1 MQGQELLLA
10 KAAISLMSEH
20 DVLPVP
26 QNYELFYIYATG
38 GNPALSRIVG
48 GMIASGAKF
57 TPQILRDLRER
68 CLESER
74 AAKTVATVGDSIGET
89 IEGVLGKLATVG
101 DSIGET
107 IEGVLG
113 KLEDAGRSAGDYG
126 RTLSEVGRG
135 LGAGQSPVD
144 AHKLIDGLIGATK
157 VMEARTQGLETEL
170 HRSSEQICSLK
181 NQLDA
186 VRKESQTDA
195 LTGLANRKTFDIEM
209 ENAMTDWRDGGVQIS
224 LLMCDIDHFK
234 IFNDTWG
241 HQTGDR
247 VLRLVAG
254 CLSENVKG
262 RDTAARYGG
271 EEFTVILRHT
281 GIDNAINLANQ
292 IRASVEQKKL
302 VKKSTGEVLGAVTIS
317 IGVAEAAA
325 GDTAETLVQRADTCL
340 YRAKQAGRNRVVGE
354 NDKIRTDA
362 A

>member
-1 MQGQELLLA
+1 MPLVPVDGRGPRLERNVQGQELLLA
-10 KAAISLMSEH
+10 KAAISLMSEY

-26 QNYELFYIYATG
+26 QNYELFYIYAAG
-38 GNPALSRIVG
+38 GNPELSRIVG
-48 GMIASGAKF
+48 EMIASGAKF

-68 CLESER
+68 CLESGR
-74 AAKTVATVGDSIGET
+74 AEKTVATVGS
-89 IEGVLGKLATVG
+89 
-101 DSIGET
+101 SIGET

-113 KLEDAGRSAGDYG
+113 KLEVAGRSAGDYG

-135 LGAGQSPVD
+135 LGAGQSPAD
-144 AHKLIDGLIGATK
+144 ARKLIDGLIGATK
-157 VMEARTQGLETEL
+157 VMVARTQGLETEL

-181 NQLDA
+181 NLLDA

-195 LTGLANRKTFDIEM
+195 LTGLANRKTFDIEI
-209 ENAMTDWRDGGVQIS
+209 ENAMADWRDGGVQIS

-247 VLRLVAG
+247 VLRLVGG

-281 GIDNAINLANQ
+281 GLDNAINLANQ

-317 IGVAEAAA
+317 IGVAEASA
-325 GDTAETLVQRADTCL
+325 GDTAETLVQRADMCL

>member
-74 AAKTVATVGDSIGET
+74 AAKTV
-89 IEGVLGKLATVG
+89 ATVG

>member
-1 MQGQELLLA
+1 MQEQELLLA
-10 KAAISLMSEH
+10 KTAISLMSEH

-26 QNYELFYIYATG
+26 QNYELFYIYAAG

-48 GMIASGAKF
+48 GMIAAGAKF
-57 TPQILRDLRER
+57 TPQTLRDLRER

-74 AAKTVATVGDSIGET
+74 AAKTVATVGN
-89 IEGVLGKLATVG
+89 
-101 DSIGET
+101 SIGET

-113 KLEDAGRSAGDYG
+113 KLEDAGRSAGEYG
-126 RTLSEVGRG
+126 RTLSEVERG
-135 LGAGQSPVD
+135 LGAGRAPAD
-144 AHKLIDGLIGATK
+144 ARKMIDGLLGATK
-157 VMEARTQGLETEL
+157 AMEARTQGLETEL

-181 NQLDA
+181 TQLDA
-186 VRKESQTDA
+186 VRKESRTDA

-209 ENAMTDWRDGGVQIS
+209 ENAMADWRDGGVQIS

-281 GIDNAINLANQ
+281 GIDNAVNLANQ
-292 IRASVEQKKL
+292 IRASVENKKL
-302 VKKSTGEVLGAVTIS
+302 VKKSTGEILGAVTIS

-325 GDTAETLVQRADTCL
+325 GDTAETLVQRADMCL
-340 YRAKQAGRNRVVGE
+340 YRAKQTGRNRVVGE
-354 NDKIRTDA
+354 KDNVRTSA